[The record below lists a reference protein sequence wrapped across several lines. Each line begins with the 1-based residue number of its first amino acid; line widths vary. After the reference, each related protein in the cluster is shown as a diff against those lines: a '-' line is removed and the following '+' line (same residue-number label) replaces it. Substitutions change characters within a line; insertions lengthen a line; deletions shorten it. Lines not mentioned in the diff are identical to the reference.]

1 MTKPGSSARGAASP
15 SRIRGTAGLA
25 KGAALL
31 ALAAA
36 AASCATSPMAP
47 PPSPVPDASPPP
59 GAGVVTR
66 DGVTP
71 PFMASRRITRVG
83 VLLPFASRPQES
95 LSLYNAVEL
104 ALFDHGDPNM
114 LLIPRDSGGDEAA
127 AAQAGE
133 ALLRDGAD
141 IIVGPVLRDGVV
153 GVSRVVRREN
163 IPVIGFSSDRLVG
176 GDGVYLLSFQL
187 EDEIRR
193 LVSYAASQGIRTI
206 ALLAPANDYGRRVEQ
221 TLRGEARR
229 LGVTIS
235 ASELYVRGDAEAGAA
250 ARRIAQSMAGNP
262 AQGILIA
269 ESGSPLRAIA
279 AALVQEGVNQRQTR
293 FLGTSAWSS
302 ADVQR
307 EPTLAGAWYVSS
319 DPNTRA
325 EFEQRYQRVFGQ
337 EPHRLSSL
345 SYDAILLAAFLS
357 AERGG
362 AGFTRSAIERS
373 EGFLGSDGV
382 FRFRNDGSIERGLAI
397 MEVRAGGAVP
407 IDAAPRRFTTP
418 AS

>member
-1 MTKPGSSARGAASP
+1 MRPPPPAPDATPNLPGS
-15 SRIRGTAGLA
+15 
-25 KGAALL
+25 
-31 ALAAA
+31 
-36 AASCATSPMAP
+36 
-47 PPSPVPDASPPP
+47 
-59 GAGVVTR
+59 GVVTR

-71 PFMASRRITRVG
+71 QFMANRPITRVG

-95 LSLYNAVEL
+95 TSLYNAVEL
-104 ALFDHGDPNM
+104 ALFDHGDPSM
-114 LLIPRDSGGDEAA
+114 LIIPRDSGGDEATA
-127 AAQAGE
+127 AAAGE

-153 GVSRVVRREN
+153 GVARAVRRDN

-187 EDEIRR
+187 EDEIQR
-193 LVSYAASQGIRTI
+193 LVSFSASRGIRTI

-221 TLRGEARR
+221 ALRAEARSS
-229 LGVTIS
+229 GVTVTT
-235 ASELYVRGDAEAGAA
+235 SELYVRTDADAGNA
-250 ARRIAQSMAGNP
+250 ARRVAQAMAANP

-293 FLGTSAWSS
+293 FLGTSAWSG

-319 DPNTRA
+319 DPNARTD
-325 EFEQRYQRVFGQ
+325 FEQRYQRVFGQ

-357 AERGG
+357 AERGSS
-362 AGFTRSAIERS
+362 GFTRNAIERS

-382 FRFRNDGSIERGLAI
+382 FRFRHDGSIERGLAI
-397 MEVRAGGAVP
+397 MEVRASGAMP